1 MSLGIGIGGMLN
13 SGGGG
18 GSTPTLT
25 IGVFSDAGLTN
36 PITSAD
42 FGDTVYIN
50 LTTSIAAPTE
60 YRFLIFE
67 SSIIGNYTL
76 QVGATLAYTIA
87 SFNDLI
93 IFAEAEDGTIS
104 ACALNSFDLTIN
116 ADADANAYISAHNTA
131 SGTTME
137 GTQQEVV
144 QETFKRLKGIGT
156 SFGSN
161 LFAKLLAANGELYAF
176 TPVSS
181 AVVSLPT
188 IAIDWIEPSVLST
201 IVGFVPSDVANDGV
215 TGGSGKYLA
224 LKRAPSDYS
233 QNDISIHA
241 FSQTAGLTGFTNITP
256 IGASDNSGLGGNRSY
271 FYASTTYGAFAAN
284 TTSATRIDAASDGL
298 FSINR
303 DNASTHEKYIDGLL
317 IGSGSLTSTTPST
330 NTFYGFAVH
339 AGATS
344 YSNFS
349 GKLAMICNADSFTAN
364 ELTDWNEVWQYFT
377 ANMNN

>member
-1 MSLGIGIGGMLN
+1 MIGVGCGSPRGGG

-18 GSTPTLT
+18 GTLT
-25 IGVFSDAGLTN
+25 IGVYSDIGLTN

-50 LTTSIAAPTE
+50 LTTSIASPTE

-67 SSIIGNYTL
+67 SSIVGNYTL
-76 QVGATLAYTIA
+76 QAGATLAYTIA

-93 IFAEAEDGTIS
+93 IFAESEDGSTVS
-104 ACALNSFDLTIN
+104 AALAPFDLSIN
-116 ADADANAYISAHNTA
+116 EDVNATAYISAHNAA
-131 SGTTME
+131 SGTTMAAAQQLAVQ
-137 GTQQEVV
+137 GTFQ
-144 QETFKRLKGIGT
+144 RLKGSGT

-161 LFAKLLAANGELYAF
+161 LFAKLSASNGELYAF

-188 IAIDWIEPSVLST
+188 ISIDWIEPSVLST
-201 IVGFVPSDVANDGV
+201 IVGFVPSDVSNDGV

-233 QNDISIHA
+233 QNDISLHA
-241 FSQTAGLTGFTNITP
+241 FSRNAGLTGFSNITP
-256 IGASDNSGLGGNRSY
+256 IGASDNSSLGGNRSY
-271 FYASTTYGAFAAN
+271 FYASTSYGAFSAN
-284 TTSATRIDAASDGL
+284 TTSFTRIDAASDGL
-298 FSINR
+298 ISINR
-303 DNASTHEKYIDGLL
+303 DNATTHEKYIDGLL

-330 NTFYGFAVH
+330 NTFYGFAAH
-339 AGATS
+339 TGATS
-344 YSNFS
+344 FSHFS
-349 GKLAMICNADSFTAN
+349 GKLAMLCNADSFTAN

-377 ANMNN
+377 TNMNN